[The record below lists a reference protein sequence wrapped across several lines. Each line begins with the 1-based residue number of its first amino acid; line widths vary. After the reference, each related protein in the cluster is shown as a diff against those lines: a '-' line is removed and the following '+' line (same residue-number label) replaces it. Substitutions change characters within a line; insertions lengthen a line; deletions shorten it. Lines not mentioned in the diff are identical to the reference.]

1 MSHGFFLGDHMQR
14 QVLLLNAS
22 EEVLNVVD
30 WRKAICLLLSGK
42 AIKPTAYD
50 DSYKIKTTKGS
61 FNLPKA
67 IMLLTYVRIPHQK
80 SLPTRRNIFIR
91 DKWTCQ
97 YCGYHSKRG
106 CNLTIDHVTPRSRG
120 GDSSWTNLATAC
132 AKCNTRKGNKKPQEC
147 HMPLSVKPKR
157 PRWLELHRN
166 RMSETLLQSWRRWFT
181 SSF

>member
-1 MSHGFFLGDHMQR
+1 MQR

-50 DSYKIKTTKGS
+50 ESYKIKTTKGS

-67 IMLLTYVRIPHQK
+67 IMLLTYVHVPQHK
-80 SLPTRRNIFIR
+80 SMPTRRNIFIR

-97 YCGYHSKRG
+97 YCGYYSKKE

-120 GDSSWTNLATAC
+120 GDSSWTNLSTAC
-132 AKCNTRKGNKKPQEC
+132 SKCNSRKGNKKPQEC
-147 HMPLSVKPKR
+147 KMPLQVKPRR
-157 PRWLELHRN
+157 PSWWELHTN
-166 RMSETLLQSWRRWFT
+166 KMSETLIFSWERWFT
-181 SSF
+181 SSSSSSSSF